1 MSIACPRCGGREH
14 HPGTSPACSRCG
26 VPMERA
32 WFVRGE
38 RVDEDVFRAALL
50 GLSAP

>member
-1 MSIACPRCGGREH
+1 
-14 HPGTSPACSRCG
+14 
-26 VPMERA
+26 MERA